1 MSYWQDIIHLT
12 CPPARYY
19 RGALVSAT
27 TMPQTQQPQLKKN
40 LSLPTAISVVV
51 SQVFFSGVGATL
63 MSLAGVGIT
72 LAGLP
77 VYALARRTRR

>member
-1 MSYWQDIIHLT
+1 M
-12 CPPARYY
+12 
-19 RGALVSAT
+19 SAT
-27 TMPQTQQPQLKKN
+27 TMPQTQQPQLKN